1 MSLTFNIFKSAT
13 RSTQLFN
20 LTRTVLCQS
29 KSINFV
35 RARPCSVFSKSPDYS
50 HVAQMDLTKFESEC
64 KRTLEKLTEYFDE
77 IVENESKLVGSDVAY
92 SVSLSLQESYQ
103 QTTCLTHTNFPP
115 LIGTGRCAD
124 GETWHAARNV
134 CDQPPNA
141 ESTNL
146 AQFTNL
152 WPKTLW
158 LHRWQV
164 DLQARWRVTSPVI
177 AEWAWDYFHESRW
190 LPRPVL
196 AAFFCLTLKH
206 VSVYNYHFNQTHRIW
221 IIKKSLKVSS
231 AHDETS
237 ALFSALQPRPNKN
250 R

>member
-103 QTTCLTHTNFPP
+103 QTTCLTHTNFPRSSGQDGVLTVKLGMP
-115 LIGTGRCAD
+115 HGTYVINRQTPNRQIWLSSPTSGPKRYDYID
-124 GETWHAARNV
+124 GKWIYKHDGVSLHQLLQNEL
-134 CDQPPNA
+134 
-141 ESTNL
+141 EII
-146 AQFTNL
+146 FTS
-152 WPKTLW
+152 
-158 LHRWQV
+158 RV
-164 DLQARWRVTSPVI
+164 DFLDLS
-177 AEWAWDYFHESRW
+177 
-190 LPRPVL
+190 
-196 AAFFCLTLKH
+196 
-206 VSVYNYHFNQTHRIW
+206 
-221 IIKKSLKVSS
+221 
-231 AHDETS
+231 
-237 ALFSALQPRPNKN
+237 
-250 R
+250 